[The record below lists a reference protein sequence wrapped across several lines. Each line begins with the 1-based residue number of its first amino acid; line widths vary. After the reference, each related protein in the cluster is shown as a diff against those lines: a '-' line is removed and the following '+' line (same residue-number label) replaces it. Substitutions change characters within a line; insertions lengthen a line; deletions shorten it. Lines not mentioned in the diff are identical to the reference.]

1 MIITYKIVYG
11 QRAKKYIFEYESSDV
26 SEVISEAQKLHEKK
40 IVDVALVPETYDSV
54 RLTCMDYGK
63 KGNDILNN
71 FLTKLKLKKKKLK
84 NLKKTLKKIMLS
96 KSPMIRELLF
106 NVLKGE
112 LL

>member
-26 SEVISEAQKLHEKK
+26 SEVVSEAQKLHKKK
-40 IVDVALVPETYDSV
+40 IVDVALVPETYDNV

-71 FLTKLKLKKKKLK
+71 FLTKLKLKKKEAEKF
-84 NLKKTLKKIMLS
+84 KKDSKKDYAFEES
-96 KSPMIRELLF
+96 DDPRTA
-106 NVLKGE
+106 V
-112 LL
+112 